1 MTLTLKL
8 RWGYNIYT
16 AKNVTTGEL
25 CGISR
30 SFCTFLPKA
39 RAFNVYDV
47 SAQVIEEEAISIIDQ
62 SFKTLHSSTA
72 AFNMLLKFKH
82 IQSREA
88 INSHLMK
95 KFDDVLV
102 QFCKEV
108 LHCERTKRGR
118 SLHTVWFDQSVN
130 MIYSSTK

>member
-25 CGISR
+25 CGISC

-39 RAFNVYDV
+39 RAFNVYNV
-47 SAQVIEEEAISIIDQ
+47 SAQVIEEEAISLIDQ

-88 INSHLMK
+88 INSHLMR

-108 LHCERTKRGR
+108 LYCERTKQGR
-118 SLHTVWFDQSVN
+118 SLHTVWLDQSVN
-130 MIYSSTK
+130 MIYSATK